1 MVDELLEVWN
11 IVFTLYSKKSEKYE
25 TFKLAL
31 LCLGCDIPA
40 KRMDLNFK

>member
-25 TFKLAL
+25 TFQLAL

-40 KRMDLNFK
+40 KRMELNF